1 MRRGT
6 SRQKLAMWS
15 ALYPYLGGKRR
26 LCPLIFREI
35 DRVVPHRLWSGLTFL
50 DAFLGGG
57 SVALYARAQGFKVI
71 ATDIAERAIIVGRA
85 LIENSRV
92 RLTREDIL
100 RLAAPSNDPPD
111 RVEQKYVPQ
120 VFTLEQA
127 RFLDRALGAAVRCK
141 DPAKAALYRLL
152 AIRVA
157 LLAHPMSQVRAGT
170 IARVT
175 SGGWESVSQHCVR
188 HYVEGPKLTRTEK
201 LWELAQQI
209 NAGVFEGEGRI
220 LKADILE
227 VLPTIQADVVYF
239 DPPYPGTV
247 AHEREYRVLDE
258 ILEGTSLPV
267 SPFSAKDGTAMV
279 DELFKRATHIPV
291 WVLSFGNAVAALGD
305 LETRMQAHG
314 RATRTVAIRYAHKQS
329 VASKIKNALNQ
340 EFVVVGWDP
349 EAAVLRRAV
358 GLGFTKRDA
367 DPVVALHVDAHLRGP
382 EGSAPGPLTGDAFEQ
397 SEPPEPEEAAA
408 DGREAVPELQPG
420 VDVPDA
426 VLGEAGLDGDG
437 EGVPLG
443 FSDHGGAT
451 VAE

>member
-1 MRRGT
+1 
-6 SRQKLAMWS
+6 MWS

-35 DRVVPHRLWSGLTFL
+35 DRVVPRRDWAGLTFL

-85 LIENSRV
+85 LIENSCV

-100 RLAAPSNDPPD
+100 RLAAPSNDSPG
-111 RVEQKYVPQ
+111 RIEREYVPK
-120 VFTLEQA
+120 VFTKAQA
-127 RFLDRALGAAVRCK
+127 RFLDRAFAAASSTA
-141 DPAKAALYRLL
+141 DPAKAGLYRLL

-157 LLAHPMSQVRAGT
+157 MRAHAMSQIRAGT
-170 IARVT
+170 IHRFAT
-175 SGGWESVSQHCVR
+175 GEIESITESCLY
-188 HYVEGPKLTRTEK
+188 HYVDGFRLTRPEK

-258 ILEGTSLPV
+258 ILEGASLPV
-267 SPFSAKDGTAMV
+267 SPFSAKDGTSMV

-305 LETRMQAHG
+305 LEARMQAHG

-329 VASKIKNALNQ
+329 VASEIKNALNQ

-349 EAAVLRRAV
+349 EAALLRRAV
-358 GLGFTKRDA
+358 GLGLTERDA

-382 EGSAPGPLTGDAFEQ
+382 EGSAPGTLKGDAFEQ
-397 SEPPEPEEAAA
+397 SETSKSEETAAY
-408 DGREAVPELQPG
+408 GRKAVAELQPG
-420 VDVPDA
+420 VDEPDA
-426 VLGEAGLDGDG
+426 VIGEASVNGDR
-437 EGVPLG
+437 EGV
-443 FSDHGGAT
+443 
-451 VAE
+451 V